1 MLKKPFNGTF
11 IDIMRKWVKDTLNN
25 IVEFSPYSYQAE
37 SMSKAEYGG
46 PNLKYTKTRLLKN
59 FSKKPQK
66 L

>member
-37 SMSKAEYGG
+37 SMSKAEHGG
-46 PNLKYTKTRLLKN
+46 PN
-59 FSKKPQK
+59 
-66 L
+66 